1 MPGEG
6 GRRRRIDAGEL
17 RQPPDQPRQ
26 GRPARAEGD
35 VGAFHDDLAQLPVE
49 RRRNVQIGEA
59 IVPGEVS
66 EPGDGSGAEV
76 LDVGR
81 QAPPG
86 VGVERCAAN
95 LCEIAELPEES
106 GEVRRR
112 HPDPIRARVMSPGP
126 SDWSQGAIR
135 YCPHGAG
142 TRSTGRVFG
151 ECVCSFPKSI
161 RLVEWR
167 PHGASGRWPVESAR
181 ARIGSS
187 RRLHEAVR
195 AAAERR
201 GSSHAVGG

>member
-6 GRRRRIDAGEL
+6 GRRRRIDAGEF

-26 GRPARAEGD
+26 GRPTRAEGE
-35 VGAFHDDLAQLPVE
+35 VGAFQDELKQLPVE
-49 RRRNVQIGEA
+49 RRRNVQLGEA

-66 EPGDGSGAEV
+66 EPGEGRGAQV

-81 QAPPG
+81 QTPPG

-112 HPDPIRARVMSPGP
+112 HPDAIRAWVMSPGRW
-126 SDWSQGAIR
+126 DWSHGTMQ

-142 TRSTGRVFG
+142 TRSTGRVL
-151 ECVCSFPKSI
+151 
-161 RLVEWR
+161 RLVQVMFVAVHE
-167 PHGASGRWPVESAR
+167 PPLPAASTEDAPQEHRSVET
-181 ARIGSS
+181 IQN
-187 RRLHEAVR
+187 
-195 AAAERR
+195 
-201 GSSHAVGG
+201 